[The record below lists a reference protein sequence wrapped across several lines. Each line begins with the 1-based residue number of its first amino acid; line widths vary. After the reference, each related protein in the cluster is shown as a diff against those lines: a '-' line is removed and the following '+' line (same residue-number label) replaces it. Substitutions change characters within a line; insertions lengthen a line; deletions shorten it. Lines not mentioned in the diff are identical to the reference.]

1 MSRFTNDTINR
12 KLSNLRQ
19 KLRDGTVTISGGRLK
34 EAVEFELSNEGLI
47 ITLPSVGFFTAARF
61 NPQTLRRFETLFAV
75 PDYGHYPTQDEYAW
89 ALNNFQNR
97 RSDPWKHVKPT
108 PEEAPSA
115 ATGSVLSQV

>member
-19 KLRDGTVTISGGRLK
+19 KLRDGTVTVSGGRLK

-61 NPQTLRRFETLFAV
+61 NPQTLRRFETLFEV
-75 PDYGHYPTQDEYAW
+75 PMTDHQDHVHYPTQDEYAW

-97 RSDPWKHVKPT
+97 RSDPWKHVKPVPAET
-108 PEEAPSA
+108 TATVA
-115 ATGSVLSQV
+115 A